1 MNYSVQVP
9 QISVSCVMMMA
20 WWYRPK
26 HVVTLSP

>member
-1 MNYSVQVP
+1 MFRP
-9 QISVSCVMMMA
+9 ISPHILLFTCDLMMA